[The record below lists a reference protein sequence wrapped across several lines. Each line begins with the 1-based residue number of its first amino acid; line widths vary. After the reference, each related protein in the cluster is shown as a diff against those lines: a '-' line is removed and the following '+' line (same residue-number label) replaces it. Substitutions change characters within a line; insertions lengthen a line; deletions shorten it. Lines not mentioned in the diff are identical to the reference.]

1 MKKKKIIIILAV
13 AVVVVIFVLANLMK
27 SGEKTYKVESEDI
40 KKGEISSVVSASG
53 RILPKRTVK
62 ISAYVPGEIVELP
75 VEDGDW
81 VKKGQLLVQLDPAS
95 YQAAMDQYRAQKK
108 VAQANLEQAQMVF
121 DRQKELFERKLTSQE
136 EYDRALTS
144 LNVSKAQFEQSNAAL
159 EKARDD
165 FSKTRIT
172 SPMTGVVTELNA
184 EVGEIVMIGT
194 MNNPGT
200 VIMTISDLSEIEV
213 EVEVDE
219 TDIANVKLGQDTKI
233 EIDAFPDTSYK
244 GEVTEIGNTAK
255 ISGYATQEQVT
266 NFMVKVL
273 LLEEVSG
280 IKPGMSASVDIT
292 TDKRMEVLKAPI
304 ACVVMRKV
312 NSDSLE
318 KEEEEVKGSEAK
330 ASEGEEEEEKAEE
343 KEEEKEEKK
352 DVEGI
357 FVIENEKAKFVPV
370 ETGISDEQNIEI
382 ISGLKEKDEIIIG
395 PYKTLR
401 TIKDGNKVKVTKK
414 SKGKKGKD

>member
-1 MKKKKIIIILAV
+1 MKKKKLLIILAV
-13 AVVVVIFVLANLMK
+13 VVVVVIFVLANLMK
-27 SGEKTYKVESEDI
+27 SGEKVYKVEAEKI

-53 RILPKRTVK
+53 RVLPKRTVK
-62 ISAYVPGEIVELP
+62 ISAYVPAKIFQLP

-81 VKKGQLLVQLDPAS
+81 VKQGQLLVQLDPTS
-95 YQAAMDQYRAQKK
+95 YQAAMDQYKAQTK

-121 DRQKELFERKLTSQE
+121 DRQKELFERNLTSKEQ
-136 EYDRALTS
+136 YDASLTS
-144 LNVSKAQFEQSNAAL
+144 LNVSKAQFEQSKAAL

-165 FSKTRIT
+165 FSKTQIT

-255 ISGYATQEQVT
+255 ISGYGTQEQVT

-292 TDKRMEVLKAPI
+292 TDKRLEVLKAPI
-304 ACVVMRKV
+304 ACVVMRKFD
-312 NSDSLE
+312 SDSLK

-330 ASEGEEEEEKAEE
+330 ASEGEEEEEKT
-343 KEEEKEEKK
+343 EEKEEKK
-352 DVEGI
+352 DIEGI

-382 ISGLKEKDEIIIG
+382 MSGLREKDEIIIG

-414 SKGKKGKD
+414 SKDKKAKD

>member
-1 MKKKKIIIILAV
+1 MKKKKLLIILAV

-27 SGEKTYKVESEDI
+27 SGEKTYKVESEEI

-53 RILPKRTVK
+53 RVLPKRTVK
-62 ISAYVPGEIVELP
+62 ISAYVPAKIMKLP

-81 VKKGQLLVQLDPAS
+81 VKQGQLLVQLDPAS
-95 YQAAMDQYRAQKK
+95 YQAAMDQYKAQTK

-121 DRQKELFERKLTSQE
+121 DRQKELFERNLTSKEQ
-136 EYDRALTS
+136 YDASLTS

-159 EKARDD
+159 EKVKDD
-165 FSKTRIT
+165 LSKTQIT

-233 EIDAFPDTSYK
+233 EIDAFPDTSYQ

-255 ISGYATQEQVT
+255 ISGYGTQEQVT
-266 NFMVKVL
+266 NFMVKIL

-292 TDKRMEVLKAPI
+292 TDKRLEVLKAPI
-304 ACVVMRKV
+304 ACVVMG
-312 NSDSLE
+312 NIDSDSLK
-318 KEEEEVKGSEAK
+318 KEEEQVKGSEAK
-330 ASEGEEEEEKAEE
+330 ASEEGEGEEKAEEEEEEKKE
-343 KEEEKEEKK
+343 KE
-352 DVEGI
+352 DAEGI
-357 FVIENEKAKFVPV
+357 FVIENDRAKFVPV

-382 ISGLKEKDEIIIG
+382 ISGLKEKDEIIVG

>member
-13 AVVVVIFVLANLMK
+13 VVVVIIFVLANLMK
-27 SGEKTYKVESEDI
+27 SGEKTYKVEAEKITKGDI
-40 KKGEISSVVSASG
+40 SALVSANG

-62 ISAYVPGEIVELP
+62 ISAYVPAKIVELP
-75 VEDGDW
+75 VKEGDW
-81 VKKGQLLVQLDPAS
+81 VNKGQLLVQLDPTS
-95 YQAAMDQYRAQKK
+95 YQAAADQYKAQMK
-108 VAQANLEQAQMVF
+108 VAQANLDQAQMTF
-121 DRQKELFERKLTSQE
+121 DRQKELFERNLTSKEQ
-136 EYDRALTS
+136 YDAALTS
-144 LNVSKAQFEQSNAAL
+144 LNVSKAQFEQSKAAL

-165 FSKTRIT
+165 FSKTQIT
-172 SPMTGVVTELNA
+172 APMNGIVTELNA

-244 GEVTEIGNTAK
+244 GEVTEIGNTAQV
-255 ISGYATQEQVT
+255 SGYGTQEQVT
-266 NFMVKVL
+266 NFMVKIL
-273 LLEEVSG
+273 LMEEVSG

-292 TDKRMEVLKAPI
+292 TDKHLDVLKAPI
-304 ACVVMRKV
+304 ACMVMRNV
-312 NSDSLE
+312 NSDSLKKE
-318 KEEEEVKGSEAK
+318 KEKVKGSEVK
-330 ASEGEEEEEKAEE
+330 ASEGE
-343 KEEEKEEKK
+343 KEEEKIQEEEKQ
-352 DVEGI
+352 DIEGV
-357 FVIENEKAKFVPV
+357 FVIENDKAKFVPV

-382 ISGLKEKDEIIIG
+382 ISGLKEKDEIIVG

-401 TIKDGNKVKVTKK
+401 TIKEGDKVKVTKK
-414 SKGKKGKD
+414 PKDKKGKD